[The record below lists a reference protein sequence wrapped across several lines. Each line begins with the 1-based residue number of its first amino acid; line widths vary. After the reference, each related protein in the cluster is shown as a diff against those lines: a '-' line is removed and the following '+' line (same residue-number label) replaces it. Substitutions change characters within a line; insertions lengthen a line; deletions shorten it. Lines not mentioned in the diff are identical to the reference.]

1 MEGKKEPMHFG
12 LGERAVRE
20 GRKEERQQ
28 SWKDRNSGRRGRGE
42 REREGKRVTENPVL
56 LGGQKW

>member
-1 MEGKKEPMHFG
+1 MHFG